1 MVCELGSCPSFADV
15 IDPSSAAKPADENVT
30 LSLTQQ
36 ELQSNPQPVPDPQ
49 QALQLDLNLP
59 EFTSQSLT
67 QQNLSPTTKLPNLG
81 EPAQPDASILPTQ
94 NGALQFKGSLDGDRF
109 LVKQDFNNTK
119 GAPVDVDIATQKIP
133 ATTVG
138 WLVSAK
144 PNQTE
149 AVMNMGWRLGENQQ
163 LLFSAAQM
171 RGLVDADV
179 DGKANPNLDQHSGGL
194 DYRYFPDQKWLTGI
208 ELSGYSSG
216 SQSQFLP
223 ATMTDDNQ
231 QHIAGGNL
239 VGVRLGVESAPL
251 QDARLKIGLGSERL
265 TYDSLYGATPVQ
277 NLNTSVKWSQIIMP
291 TVRYNASIEDN
302 GVLRSLSTGL
312 DVNLQNGQQLG
323 VKLARTQSSDGQTSD
338 NAVQLSYTL
347 QFGSKFTPFQT
358 RDSRAPWNSSLM
370 PEVLQRPSYLP
381 KSVLSRPDSSIN

>member
-1 MVCELGSCPSFADV
+1 MKKFFLLLVCLLICELGSPPSFADV
-15 IDPSSAAKPADENVT
+15 IDANSSPAPADNNVI
-30 LSLTQQ
+30 
-36 ELQSNPQPVPDPQ
+36 
-49 QALQLDLNLP
+49 
-59 EFTSQSLT
+59 QSLT
-67 QQNLSPTTKLPNLG
+67 QLPLDLTPPDLPAQAPPRPGSGSGTVTLLPNLG
-81 EPAQPDASILPTQ
+81 EPAQPDASVLPTP
-94 NGALQFKGSLDGDRF
+94 NGTLQFKGSLDGDRF
-109 LVKQDFNNTK
+109 LVKQDFNNAK
-119 GAPVDVDIATQKIP
+119 GAPVDVDLATQKIP
-133 ATTVG
+133 DTTVG

-163 LLFSAAQM
+163 LLFSTAQM

-179 DGKANPNLDQHSGGL
+179 DGKSNPNLSQHGGGL
-194 DYRYFPDQKWLTGI
+194 DYRFFVDQKWLTGI

-239 VGVRLGVESAPL
+239 VGVKLGLESAPL
-251 QDARLKIGLGSERL
+251 HDSKLKIGVGSERL
-265 TYDSLYGATPVQ
+265 SYDSLSGVTPIQ
-277 NLNTSVKWSQIIMP
+277 NLNTSIKWSQIIMP

-323 VKLARTQSSDGQTSD
+323 FKLAHTQSSDGLTTDS
-338 NAVQLSYTL
+338 AVQLSYTL
-347 QFGSKFTPFQT
+347 QFGNKFAPFQAK
-358 RDSRAPWNSSLM
+358 DSTTPWNSSLM

-381 KSVLSRPDSSIN
+381 KSLLSKPDSSLN